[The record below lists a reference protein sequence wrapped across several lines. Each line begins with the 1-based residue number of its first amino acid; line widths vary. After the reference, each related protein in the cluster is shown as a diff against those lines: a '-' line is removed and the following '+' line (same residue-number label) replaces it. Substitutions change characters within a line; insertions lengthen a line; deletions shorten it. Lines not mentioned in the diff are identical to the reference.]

1 MTDSSDPHF
10 NDARP
15 ASLTKPVADLTDIEA
30 SEELAFLARALV
42 AADAA
47 YYDESEPLFTD
58 ADYDELRRRNKD
70 VEAAFPGLIRDDSP
84 TEHVGSAPSSDFA
97 KVEHLV
103 PMLSLDNAFNDDDVE
118 SFVQRMRRFLKLD
131 ATDKLAVTTEPK
143 IDGVSANLLYHNGE
157 LVRAA
162 TRGSCQRDRYF
173 LASLL

>member
-70 VEAAFPGLIRDDSP
+70 VEAA
-84 TEHVGSAPSSDFA
+84 
-97 KVEHLV
+97 
-103 PMLSLDNAFNDDDVE
+103 
-118 SFVQRMRRFLKLD
+118 
-131 ATDKLAVTTEPK
+131 
-143 IDGVSANLLYHNGE
+143 
-157 LVRAA
+157 
-162 TRGSCQRDRYF
+162 
-173 LASLL
+173 